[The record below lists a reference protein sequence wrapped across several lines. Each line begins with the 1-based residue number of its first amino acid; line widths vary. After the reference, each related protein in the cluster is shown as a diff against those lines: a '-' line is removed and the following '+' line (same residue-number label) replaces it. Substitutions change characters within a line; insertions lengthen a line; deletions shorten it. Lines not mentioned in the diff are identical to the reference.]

1 MGQNTVQPSS
11 AFRNAGEL
19 ALTKETDGEA
29 AAIKAGQA
37 QGAVENGAKQRRQV
51 GLHQQHAGEIML
63 NLQQQLGLPA
73 RGDVKHGP
81 GAAMGLAI
89 SAALDHPTPD
99 VEPGPLA
106 AVAPDAV
113 FGLEAGIGR
122 KKRSI
127 VLRKIEHSQGYVI
140 VNTMDALRIEA
151 AQVTG
156 QSKPAKKKERAFV
169 GDVD

>member
-1 MGQNTVQPSS
+1 MAWVPTSTSGKAPSKPTWE
-11 AFRNAGEL
+11 EL
-19 ALTKETDGEA
+19 AKLEETSPGLT
-29 AAIKAGQA
+29 
-37 QGAVENGAKQRRQV
+37 R
-51 GLHQQHAGEIML
+51 
-63 NLQQQLGLPA
+63 LP
-73 RGDVKHGP
+73 P
-81 GAAMGLAI
+81 GRLVA
-89 SAALDHPTPD
+89 S
-99 VEPGPLA
+99 PGMRSVRKPLA
-106 AVAPDAV
+106 KGTLMQVLA
-113 FGLEAGIGR
+113 EAGIGR